1 MLRSG
6 QKGNRQKPYKK
17 ENPSDPI
24 GGNPAGI
31 AKVIRAFIH
40 EYNSNSAQEKSYR
53 AVADRRQ
60 QKTLTWTKT
69 ATVLVGVY
77 TGVTIVLA
85 IIRGRQLNVSED
97 SEQRQL
103 RAYVGAVGMELSCGN
118 CLPTVKDQ
126 IYLSTENFGQTPAYL
141 IQGTIWPYEYSIN
154 DPFPIG
160 DIRKAPLTSL
170 PIDFRSMAI
179 YPKDPVKQL
188 FAINN
193 ASAGLF
199 KDTKSVG
206 GYWLLWRGF
215 VQYRDVFDRVW
226 NIYCCFEY
234 NPTKYPKTPFIQC
247 PKYYE
252 ERSAN
257 QQQPQEAQP
266 PQSMQALP
274 DIPPYKLQ

>member
-141 IQGTIWPYEYSIN
+141 IQGTIWPYEYSIGRN
-154 DPFPIG
+154 RHHTTASFGVPGVTRTRDPQF
-160 DIRKAPLTSL
+160 RKLL
-170 PIDFRSMAI
+170 L
-179 YPKDPVKQL
+179 YPAELRGP
-188 FAINN
+188 
-193 ASAGLF
+193 
-199 KDTKSVG
+199 G
-206 GYWLLWRGF
+206 GR
-215 VQYRDVFDRVW
+215 
-226 NIYCCFEY
+226 
-234 NPTKYPKTPFIQC
+234 
-247 PKYYE
+247 
-252 ERSAN
+252 
-257 QQQPQEAQP
+257 
-266 PQSMQALP
+266 
-274 DIPPYKLQ
+274 